1 MILHYEGTL
10 VEQLF
15 LEDVAVDF
23 LFKDGVLYY
32 YRRDV
37 FEPLMGNAEA
47 VIVDDSANLFFE
59 LHFVVDS
66 VLDGSVEAGFTHPD
80 DARLGFTVERSE
92 DLQTWFTDMVTSGT
106 VEDQMDGTWL
116 YKARSPVLVNS
127 VTKTGQLVLDFPT
140 PNPLANPLTGVTIG
154 DVPLSLPNFPYDMPA
169 DAAVL
174 EADLVAAGFT
184 GATVTDL
191 MSGRYWVTTTYFQA
205 GLMASPVDRVVIRS
219 AALALP
225 NFPYTI
231 PGDEALLIADLEDL
245 GWADVAVVYQGGYR
259 IEIPDVASSA
269 GYNVVHQVLYPTWL
283 TLDDHDQIAV
293 NGGGAS
299 FHGNYVNGDDIRT
312 LVPSQFGRV
321 RMTWTP

>member
-10 VEQLF
+10 VEKLF
-15 LEDVAVDF
+15 LQDVAVDF

-37 FEPLMGNAEA
+37 FEPMMGDAEA
-47 VIVDDSANLFFE
+47 VTVDDSANIFFE
-59 LHFVVDS
+59 LHFLVDC

-92 DLQTWFTDMVTSGT
+92 DLQTWVTDMVTSGT
-106 VEDQMDGTWL
+106 VEDQLDGTWL

-127 VTKTGQLVLDFPT
+127 VTKTGRLVLDLPK
-140 PNPLANPLTGVTIG
+140 PNPLANPLTGITLG
-154 DVPLSLPNFPYDMPA
+154 DVALSLPNFPYDMPA

-174 EADLVAAGFT
+174 EADLVAAGYA

-191 MSGRYWVTTTYFQA
+191 MSGSYWVTTTYFQST
-205 GLMASPVDRVVIRS
+205 LMASPVNRVIIRNVPQS
-219 AALALP
+219 LP
-225 NFPYTI
+225 RFPYTI

-245 GWADVAVVYQGGYR
+245 GWADVAVVYQGGYK
-259 IEIPDVASSA
+259 IEVPDVESSTA
-269 GYNVVHQVLYPTWL
+269 YNVQHQIFYPTWE
-283 TLDDHDQIAV
+283 TLDIHDVVTLA
-293 NGGGAS
+293 GGGAS
-299 FHGNYVNGDDIRT
+299 FRGTYVNGDNIET

-321 RMTWTP
+321 RMTWRP